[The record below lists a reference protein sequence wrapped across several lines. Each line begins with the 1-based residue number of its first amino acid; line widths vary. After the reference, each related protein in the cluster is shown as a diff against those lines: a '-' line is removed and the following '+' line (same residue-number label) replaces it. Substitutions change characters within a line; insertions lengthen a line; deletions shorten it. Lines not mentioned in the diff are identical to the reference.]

1 MNHEYINKFHVID
14 QYVLGKLAADE
25 AEEFENHF
33 IDCPECVEQ
42 LNITRSFIDDLKS
55 LAVQE
60 TLVSSKP
67 ASLPRRW
74 NLQSLVPQHYWAAIA
89 CGLVVVI
96 GALAFFG
103 GRRLTRLEAEL
114 RQAQAET
121 SAINQQYQRG
131 LETAAASEKE
141 HQEARQQLVQRLEE
155 VEKKLQIE
163 GATNQ
168 SVRNSDAPEVNFPIY
183 ALVSVRGQA
192 PAPVDITLSASSP
205 RFALS
210 IPVED
215 SRDFSTY
222 RVTITDHQGKTVWQR
237 GGFRPD
243 AYHALSLSLNS
254 KFLTPGSYDLRVEGL
269 TPPDQWNTV
278 GSYPFRIVRRH

>member
-25 AEEFENHF
+25 AEEFETHF

-60 TLVSSKP
+60 TLVSSKQAP
-67 ASLPRRW
+67 LHRRW
-74 NLQSLVPQHYWAAIA
+74 DLQSLVPRHYWAAIA

-103 GRRLTRLEAEL
+103 SRRLTRLEAEL
-114 RQAQAET
+114 RQAKEET
-121 SAINQQYQRG
+121 SAINQQYQRN

-141 HQEARQQLVQRLEE
+141 HEEARQQLAQRLEE
-155 VEKKLQIE
+155 LEKKLQSE
-163 GATNQ
+163 GGSNQ
-168 SVRNSDAPEVNFPIY
+168 SVGSAAPDVNFPIY

-192 PAPVDITLSASSP
+192 PAPVDITLSALSS

-215 SRDFSTY
+215 NRTFSSY
-222 RVTITDHQGKTVWQR
+222 RVTIMDHQGKTVWQH
-237 GGFRPD
+237 GGFKPD

-254 KFLTPGSYDLRVEGL
+254 KFLAPGSYHLRVEGL
-269 TPPDQWNTV
+269 TSNQWNTV
-278 GSYPFRIVRRH
+278 GSYPFRIVRRR

>member
-25 AEEFENHF
+25 AEEFETHF

-60 TLVSSKP
+60 TLVSSKQAP
-67 ASLPRRW
+67 LPRRW
-74 NLQSLVPQHYWAAIA
+74 SLQSLVPRHYWAAIA
-89 CGLVVVI
+89 CGCVLLVGV
-96 GALAFFG
+96 LAFFG
-103 GRRLTRLEAEL
+103 VRRLNRLEAEL
-114 RQAQAET
+114 RQAREET

-131 LETAAASEKE
+131 VETAAASEKE
-141 HQEARQQLVQRLEE
+141 HQEAKQQLTQRLEE
-155 VEKKLQIE
+155 LEKKLQTE
-163 GATNQ
+163 GLTNQ
-168 SVRNSDAPEVNFPIY
+168 SVRSSAAPEVNFPIY

-192 PAPVDITLSASSP
+192 PSPVDIILSASSS

-210 IPVED
+210 IAVED
-215 SRDFSTY
+215 SRVFSTY
-222 RVTITDHQGKTVWQR
+222 RVTIMDHQGKTVWQQS
-237 GGFRPD
+237 GFRPD

-254 KFLTPGSYDLRVEGL
+254 KFLAPGSYDLRVEGL
-269 TPPDQWNTV
+269 TSNQWSTV
-278 GSYPFRIVRRH
+278 GNYPFRIVRRR